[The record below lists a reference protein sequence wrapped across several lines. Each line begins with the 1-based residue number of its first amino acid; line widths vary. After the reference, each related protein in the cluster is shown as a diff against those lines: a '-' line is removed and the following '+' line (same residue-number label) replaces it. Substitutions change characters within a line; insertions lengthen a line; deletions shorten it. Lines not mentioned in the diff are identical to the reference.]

1 MDGAF
6 QQHVHNCR
14 VVVIDGEEEKIFTVF
29 FKRHR
34 SFGINNSITAL
45 FHPSTVTSVG
55 VRSDVVVMRMGAK
68 GQFINMRNGDGRV
81 ADSMMARY
89 AA

>member
-14 VVVIDGEEEKIFTVF
+14 VVVVDGAEEKVF
-29 FKRHR
+29 MVFYKRHR
-34 SFGINNSITAL
+34 SFGTNSSITAL

-55 VRSDVVVMRMGAK
+55 IRSDVVVMRMGAK
-68 GQFINMRNGDGRV
+68 GQFINMRNKDGRV

-89 AA
+89 VA